1 MWVAQ
6 YQYPGQPA
14 PSPLFIKGEIA
25 VEVARKYVT
34 EYNRVNREN
43 AYWVNTN
50 YGYALIWGEY
60 EYVEGSCEKS
70 LPYIAAPNGDG
81 YFGGDLPSCSYDY
94 YIVTPTSR
102 TFQSHNAATGVRTF
116 ALCPAGTPL
125 DGFRYT
131 AADAPPGIDPAYL
144 YKGVNPPWVCLE
156 PEVKRICSSENVGKP
171 CDPTTG
177 NEHYTE
183 TDYVGTGPFPLTFT
197 RTYNSL
203 IPGGGHLG
211 SNWVSNYAESTAS
224 EKLMLTT
231 RMGSDIVR
239 VTRPDGRKVYFKK
252 GVNGAWTPDPD
263 VSDTLTQMG
272 NYWIYTQRDGTTEI
286 YDNNQVHTSDYTLG
300 KYVGRLISVTNR
312 AGLTHTLTRDPATG
326 YLLSVTDPS
335 GHSLRFTYD
344 ANGRLSTMTDPN
356 GGITTYAYDDTNNVG
371 NLSTVSYPGG
381 KFKRYTYNEPGYV
394 PSNTNLPH
402 ALTGIYDENN
412 NRYASLTYNA
422 TSQVTLN
429 QLADVG
435 FGGPQEK
442 FSLTYLEGTTA
453 VTDAVGNKA
462 YLSYTSNLNVKNL
475 VYKSYSADNKTLTQ
489 TFDTNNNLTCKQDEE
504 GRVTTYTYNASNQKA
519 SQTEGQAGTCSAPTP
534 TTATRTT
541 SYQYLSTALDLP
553 TLIETPSVYSGG
565 KKRVSIHYDANRNPD
580 IITQAGYTP
589 AGAAV
594 ARTVTLGYTNGQ
606 VTSIN
611 GPRTD
616 VADVTTLAYNTCTSG
631 GGCGQLQRVTNAL
644 GQVTTYDN
652 YDASGRLLQMTDPNG
667 VKTVYTYTPRGWV
680 QTITQTAPGGGS
692 RVTGYGYDAAGNV
705 TSTTT
710 LPTGLSLTYT
720 YDAAHYL
727 RRVTDSLGNHID
739 YGYDLKGNRTQ
750 TYTYDTSGTLVR
762 SVDLTFDA
770 RNHVNQINAGGS
782 ITQQIADA
790 LGNLTKVTDPNTVA
804 SGGSAATNNRY
815 DALNRLYQTIDR
827 LSGST
832 LYGYDAND
840 RLQTVQAA
848 NGANTQYQ
856 YDDLGNL
863 LQETSPDRGTVRY
876 VYDPAGNLTQ
886 QTDARGIVSSYTYD
900 ALNRLTRID
909 YPGSVE
915 DVTYTYDSGTNCTF
929 GIGRLCSVVDESG
942 STTYGYG
949 GFGNLSVQTHTEL
962 GIAYTTRYGYDA
974 ANRVI
979 SITYPDGRVINTP
992 RDVLGRITS
1001 VATSVNGAAVTIAG
1015 SRSFRPD
1022 GLLLGQSFGNGLN
1035 EVRQYDTQGRLT
1047 YQSLGS
1053 ADTRLYG
1060 YDANG
1065 NLKGLQSLPLFGVY
1079 NYDGLDRL
1087 SLDQRTTTATTSS
1100 SFTYDANGNR
1110 KSENTGSYAYLA
1122 NSNRLSTTPS
1132 GSITL
1137 DNAGNT
1143 LSDATRSYTYNNAGQ
1158 VSTVAGAGY
1167 SYNAQRLR
1175 SRKIIGSQ
1183 GTVYHYDQSGNLIAE
1198 TNLAGK
1204 MQRAY
1209 VWAEG
1214 EPLAQIEPVT
1224 TLPPDLIVDN
1234 PQATFTGTWATSTSI
1249 TGYYGSNY
1257 RTHAK
1262 GTGKNKAVWSVNVSS
1277 TGSYQ
1282 VYARWVA
1289 ASTNASNAPFT
1300 VQYSGG
1306 SQAIAVNQR
1315 SPAAGNGCCSAA
1327 SLLPPAPPAASP
1339 SPTTPTEW

>member
-1 MWVAQ
+1 MFSVDQAGAWITTA
-6 YQYPGQPA
+6 
-14 PSPLFIKGEIA
+14 
-25 VEVARKYVT
+25 
-34 EYNRVNREN
+34 N
-43 AYWVNTN
+43 NTDR
-50 YGYALIWGEY
+50 LTQ
-60 EYVEGSCEKS
+60 
-70 LPYIAAPNGDG
+70 D
-81 YFGGDLPSCSYDY
+81 
-94 YIVTPTSR
+94 
-102 TFQSHNAATGVRTF
+102 
-116 ALCPAGTPL
+116 
-125 DGFRYT
+125 
-131 AADAPPGIDPAYL
+131 
-144 YKGVNPPWVCLE
+144 
-156 PEVKRICSSENVGKP
+156 
-171 CDPTTG
+171 
-177 NEHYTE
+177 
-183 TDYVGTGPFPLTFT
+183 GTG
-197 RTYNSL
+197 
-203 IPGGGHLG
+203 
-211 SNWVSNYAESTAS
+211 
-224 EKLMLTT
+224 
-231 RMGSDIVR
+231 
-239 VTRPDGRKVYFKK
+239 
-252 GVNGAWTPDPD
+252 
-263 VSDTLTQMG
+263 
-272 NYWIYTQRDGTTEI
+272 
-286 YDNNQVHTSDYTLG
+286 YTLSKNDG
-300 KYVGRLISVTNR
+300 GVERYNLGGQI
-312 AGLTHTLTRDPATG
+312 
-326 YLLSVTDPS
+326 LSVTDPS
-335 GHSLRFTYD
+335 GKLTQYSYDTSGALAGITDHFGHTFTFTYSGNHIATLSDPAGQITNYTYDLNNNLTQVTYPDNTAKLYHYENASYPSSLTGISFVDSAGVATRYATYAYDTNGLAISTEHAGGQERFTFVYNTGNAQTTVTNAVGDQELLSFTTNSGVMGLTRQQNLVDNLVLTQSFD
-344 ANGRLSTMTDPN
+344 ANNNLLSRQDETGRT
-356 GGITTYAYDDTNNVG
+356 TTYAYSTTNQR
-371 NLSTVSYPGG
+371 LSM
-381 KFKRYTYNEPGYV
+381 
-394 PSNTNLPH
+394 
-402 ALTGIYDENN
+402 
-412 NRYASLTYNA
+412 
-422 TSQVTLN
+422 
-429 QLADVG
+429 
-435 FGGPQEK
+435 
-442 FSLTYLEGTTA
+442 
-453 VTDAVGNKA
+453 
-462 YLSYTSNLNVKNL
+462 
-475 VYKSYSADNKTLTQ
+475 
-489 TFDTNNNLTCKQDEE
+489 
-504 GRVTTYTYNASNQKA
+504 
-519 SQTEGQAGTCSAPTP
+519 TEGAGTPQA
-534 TTATRTT
+534 RTT
-541 SYQYLSTALDLP
+541 TYQYLSPSLDLP
-553 TLIETPSVYSGG
+553 TQIQSPSVYAGAF
-565 KKRVSIHYDANRNPD
+565 KTVSIGYSSNLPTT
-580 IITQAGYTP
+580 ITQSGYTP
-589 AGAAV
+589 TGAAV
-594 ARTVTLGYTNGQ
+594 SRTVTLGYNASGQ
-606 VTSIN
+606 VTSID

-1224 TLPPDLIVDN
+1224 TGGTTQDVVRYLHTDHLNTPRLATNAQAQVIWRWEGTAFGVTYPNEDVDGDGKLTTINLRFAGQYYDQETGLHYNWNRYYDPKLGRYITSDPVGLKGGLNPYVYANDN
-1234 PQATFTGTWATSTSI
+1234 PLEFTDPTGLLTCTYQISTHTLSCQNNLGQNFMTS
-1249 TGYYGSNY
+1249 G
-1257 RTHAK
+1257 AK
-1262 GTGKNKAVWSVNVSS
+1262 
-1277 TGSYQ
+1277 
-1282 VYARWVA
+1282 
-1289 ASTNASNAPFT
+1289 
-1300 VQYSGG
+1300 
-1306 SQAIAVNQR
+1306 
-1315 SPAAGNGCCSAA
+1315 AGNGSCQDKSSCRDQKDTGP
-1327 SLLPPAPPAASP
+1327 LPPGYYPIYPPGYIPKHPNWLFLDKPRGSP
-1339 SPTTPTEW
+1339 NPSNRDQFFIHPWGLSNGCISIYLNSNMDILGKWATQDGGGDLYVIQ